1 MAKGKKSSGKTYTSA
16 GIHSNAAR
24 KMTNAI
30 RSEYL
35 VSGDRII
42 NQLAAFRAGKLVM
55 VTIEN
60 PNKEERNKRFIRVS
74 AATIWKNR
82 SNEGF
87 SIKGA

>member
-1 MAKGKKSSGKTYTSA
+1 MAKGKKSSGKNYTSA
-16 GIHSNAAR
+16 GIHSNVAR
-24 KMTNAI
+24 KITNTI

-35 VSGDRII
+35 VSGDRIV
-42 NQLAAFRAGKLVM
+42 NQLSAFRAGKRVM

-60 PNKEERNKRFIRVS
+60 PNKEERNKRFIRVP
-74 AATIWKNR
+74 ATTIWKNR